1 MESFFAQSSINNM
14 GVMDVV
20 LWPVVAAVVAVVIWV
35 LGCRLEE
42 DDGSRKIKWIAV
54 VPMGFA
60 LIKGLGMMLKV
71 VGGSVDAVMY
81 RDVIG
86 GRKMLLAHYGS
97 FVIPLLL
104 TGAMVAYYL
113 MLRRNDRV

>member
-1 MESFFAQSSINNM
+1 MESLLAQSSVNPT

-20 LWPVVAAVVAVVIWV
+20 LWPVVAAIIGAVIWI

-42 DDGSRKIKWIAV
+42 DDGSSKIKWIAV
-54 VPMGFA
+54 LPMGFA

-71 VGGSVDAVMY
+71 VGGSVDAVLY

-97 FVIPLLL
+97 FVIPLLIA
-104 TGAMVAYYL
+104 GALVAYYL